1 MSSGFKT
8 LISILIISTIVPPCA
23 AGNPD
28 GDKWFGEDKLKH
40 FGLSAFFA
48 GGSYIVANRHFDLDK
63 SKSFTIGV
71 GITVS
76 LGAAKEIIDY
86 RTPDQTS
93 SHKDLIW
100 DIAGALTGALLAG
113 LAL

>member
-1 MSSGFKT
+1 M
-8 LISILIISTIVPPCA
+8 IILTFAFPCA

-28 GDKWFGEDKLKH
+28 GDRWFGEDKLKH

-48 GGSYIVANRHFDLDK
+48 GGSYIVANRHFDYNK
-63 SKSFTIGV
+63 SRSFTIGV

-76 LGAAKEIIDY
+76 LGAAKEIVDY
-86 RTPDQTS
+86 RTPHQTS
-93 SHKDLIW
+93 RLKYLIW
-100 DIAGALTGALLAG
+100 FFAGALTGALLAG

>member
-1 MSSGFKT
+1 MSSGFRT
-8 LISILIISTIVPPCA
+8 LVSILIILTFVPPCA
-23 AGNPD
+23 AGNLN
-28 GDKWFGEDKLKH
+28 GDKWFAEDKLKH

-48 GGSYIVANRHFDLDK
+48 GGSYIVANRHFDFNK
-63 SKSFTIGV
+63 NKSFTIGI

-86 RTPDQTS
+86 KTPNQTS

>member
-1 MSSGFKT
+1 MSSGFKALASIIIFLT
-8 LISILIISTIVPPCA
+8 LAPSCT
-23 AGNPD
+23 AGDPA
-28 GDKWFGEDKLKH
+28 GDKWLGGDKFKH
-40 FGLSAFFA
+40 FGFSAFFS

-63 SKSFTIGV
+63 NKSFTVGV

-76 LGAAKEIIDY
+76 LGAAKEVIDY
-86 RTPDQTS
+86 KTPDQTS